1 MIEMH
6 MALRALRR
14 MALAATQQDL
24 DAARMDAADVLD
36 QAGWEKSARHVIDSI
51 GVPIASANGA
61 EILSE

>member
-6 MALRALRR
+6 MALCALRR

-36 QAGWEKSARHVIDSI
+36 QAGWEKSARNVIDSI
-51 GVPIASANGA
+51 GVPIAPANGE
-61 EILSE
+61 EIPSE